1 MAFYLPASMGEW
13 LAWLSALVTV
23 LLGLAMFLTPRLT
36 LGALRLETKSGYPEA
51 VAEARSTIAGF
62 YLGVGISAMLMD
74 QFFLWFALGVC
85 WAIAAFG
92 RIISIL
98 SDSGNTLYN
107 WVWVLVELILA
118 AGPLLYVFGFVA

>member
-1 MAFYLPASMGEW
+1 MVLYWPQSTGEW
-13 LAWLSALVTV
+13 LSWSSAMVTI
-23 LLGLAMFLTPRLT
+23 LFGLAMFLTPRLS
-36 LGALRLETKSGYPEA
+36 LNALRLQTSPKHPEA

-62 YLGVGISAMLMD
+62 YLGVGVSAVLMA

-98 SDSGNTLYN
+98 SDGGNTPFN
-107 WVWVLVELILA
+107 WIAFLVDVLLA
-118 AGPLLYVFGFVA
+118 AGPLLYVFGFIA